1 MPVVEE
7 SIIINKPRAEVFA
20 FAGNSENLMQ
30 WSSNIIEYT
39 ASPPGP
45 LQSDTTS
52 KGTTRVAGRNVEW
65 TAKVSELE
73 DGEVFSYESVESP
86 MAFTYTYRFEDVPG
100 GTRVTFRQDVPSIG
114 GFFGKLTDPIVTR
127 MYSRNVAANL
137 ANLKELLEA

>member
-1 MPVVEE
+1 MPVVED
-7 SIIINKPRAEVFA
+7 SIVINKPRAEVFA
-20 FAGNSENLMQ
+20 FAGDSDNLMQ
-30 WSSNIIEYT
+30 WSSNIIEYE

-45 LQSDTTS
+45 VQADTTS

-100 GTRVTFRQDVPSIG
+100 GTRVTFHQDVPSIG
-114 GFFGKLTDPIVTR
+114 GFFGKLADPIVTR
-127 MYSRNVAANL
+127 MYARNVAANL